1 MKKKENNVKN
11 EKMDV
16 KEKEEKIDK
25 KDEKISNKSS
35 EVKTKEKNIFKNLK
49 KVKHKKTIVFVLLI
63 IIVVL
68 FQIFR
73 PKKVEIEAI
82 QTENIEKR
90 SIATSISATGTI
102 QTSNTKNVV
111 STLSGMKVKTVNVK
125 EGQSINAGD
134 VICTLD
140 TSSIQ
145 DNLNTAQNSLSI
157 SNAQGALGIKSAER
171 NLNEAIE
178 NKNQQVGAT
187 QNDVNSA
194 LSAYQNAQNELTN
207 AQNQLNSFNSNL
219 ASLYGNYSEQS
230 KKFEKVEI
238 EYNKRKTEYETC
250 ENSYNAKAAEI
261 ATLTPGTNEY
271 NNAQVELQKLEQ
283 EMNIAKSK
291 YLAYENTYNLEN
303 SNFEPTKS
311 NYENLQNQIATVSAN
326 INTLK
331 TNVDSLK
338 QAYDKTVEAYNSTVS
353 TADSTI
359 ASMQDN
365 LENSKL
371 SSSLNAQTQKAQ
383 VKSYQDQIKDGIIKS
398 DVSGV
403 VTSVSVKAGDI
414 YTGSV
419 IAVIEGTEQV
429 IVESEIDEYD
439 IADVNVGMSVLIKT
453 DATRDQEL
461 KGKIIY
467 VSPSS
472 TTSQAGATGLTTTSQ
487 NSKATYKVKIELE
500 SQNERLRLGMN
511 AKLSIITDSREN
523 VWTVPYDA
531 IYTRDDGSKYIEIL
545 KNEETEEKEELDVET
560 GLESSYYVEIK
571 SDKLTD
577 GMKVVLPKNDN
588 QNSMDTIIQM
598 MGSDAGM

>member
-11 EKMDV
+11 EKIDV

-25 KDEKISNKSS
+25 KDDKISNKSS
-35 EVKTKEKNIFKNLK
+35 EVKTKEKNIFKKLK
-49 KVKHKKTIVFVLLI
+49 KVKHKKTIIFVLLI

-171 NLNEAIE
+171 NLNEAIA

-207 AQNQLNSFNSNL
+207 AQNQLNSLNS
-219 ASLYGNYSEQS
+219 SLTSLSGNYSKQS
-230 KKFEKVEI
+230 ENFTKVER
-238 EYNKRKTEYETC
+238 EYNQRKNKYETC
-250 ENSYNAKAAEI
+250 ENSYNAKVAEI

-271 NNAQVELQKLEQ
+271 NNAQAELQKLEQ
-283 EMNIAKSK
+283 EMNTAKSE
-291 YLAYENTYNLEN
+291 YLAYENTYKLEN
-303 SNFEPTKS
+303 SNFAPTKN
-311 NYENLQNQIATVSAN
+311 NYENLQNQIATLSAN

-331 TNVDSLK
+331 ANVDSLK
-338 QAYDKTVEAYNSTVS
+338 QAYDKTIEAYNSTVS

-419 IAVIEGTEQV
+419 IAVIEGTEQF
-429 IVESEIDEYD
+429 IIESEIDEYD

-577 GMKVVLPKNDN
+577 GMKVVLPKNDD